1 MDDVKKIINKKLNK
15 IGLRKKM
22 DEMAIVN
29 YTANFLKENL
39 NQIHPQEISFY
50 NRNLIVKVENSI
62 EANELKFFEEE
73 LKFYLSQ
80 KGYKI
85 NKLRIT
91 F

>member
-1 MDDVKKIINKKLNK
+1 
-15 IGLRKKM
+15 
-22 DEMAIVN
+22 
-29 YTANFLKENL
+29 
-39 NQIHPQEISFY
+39 
-50 NRNLIVKVENSI
+50 VKVENSI